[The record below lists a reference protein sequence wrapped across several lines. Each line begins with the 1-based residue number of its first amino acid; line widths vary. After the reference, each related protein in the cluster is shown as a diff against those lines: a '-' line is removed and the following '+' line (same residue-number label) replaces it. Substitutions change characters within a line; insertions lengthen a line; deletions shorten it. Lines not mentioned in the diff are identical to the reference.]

1 MKNKPIEN
9 KKIKVVEVSSDS
21 NIGGAGKCILTFL
34 KTFDREK
41 FDVSVILPRNSLL
54 KSEVEKYRVKV
65 FEADNLAEKSLS
77 LSAISGLKRL
87 FKRLKPDVV
96 HTHASMSARI
106 AAKRCGIKIVYTR
119 HSVFPP
125 PASISKGIGKAIN
138 GFVNNHTADRI
149 IAVAEAARDNLIATG
164 VDPQK
169 IEVILNG
176 VDALVPCDA
185 DKIAE
190 LKKKYKRFISEYQQK
205 EDTKNILHEHSD
217 IVWGC
222 WFQGMEHAPKMVQ
235 YCFESLKSNLRDKR
249 IILITEENYKEYVQF
264 PAYILEKYEKGCFS
278 KTHLSDL
285 LRLELLIKYG
295 GTWIDATVWCSS
307 PIYPDY
313 LFDSDLFMFQNLKP
327 GLDGQC
333 TAVSSWFITSCSN
346 NQMLVLERALL
357 YEYWKEN
364 TKLVHYYLFHMFFQ
378 MVIEAYPDERNKVVP
393 FSNATPH
400 ILLLRLFEEYDETIA
415 NAVKEMTSFH
425 KLTYKFEESDTTIK
439 NTFYQVLFG
448 EQE

>member
-54 KSEVEKYRVKV
+54 KPEVEKYRVKV

-190 LKKKYKRFISEYQQK
+190 LKKKYKIADGEKVAVMAARLNEVKGHKYFVGAA
-205 EDTKNILHEHSD
+205 KN
-217 IVWGC
+217 
-222 WFQGMEHAPKMVQ
+222 F
-235 YCFESLKSNLRDKR
+235 KR
-249 IILITEENYKEYVQF
+249 
-264 PAYILEKYEKGCFS
+264 P
-278 KTHLSDL
+278 
-285 LRLELLIKYG
+285 R
-295 GTWIDATVWCSS
+295 
-307 PIYPDY
+307 
-313 LFDSDLFMFQNLKP
+313 
-327 GLDGQC
+327 
-333 TAVSSWFITSCSN
+333 
-346 NQMLVLERALL
+346 
-357 YEYWKEN
+357 
-364 TKLVHYYLFHMFFQ
+364 
-378 MVIEAYPDERNKVVP
+378 IE
-393 FSNATPH
+393 
-400 ILLLRLFEEYDETIA
+400 I
-415 NAVKEMTSFH
+415 
-425 KLTYKFEESDTTIK
+425 
-439 NTFYQVLFG
+439 
-448 EQE
+448 